1 MRSLR
6 KRIADV
12 QDGYLDL
19 ENVARME
26 IPAEDLPRHALRPGD
41 VLMNQGGDFEKLGRG
56 HVWDGQI
63 DPCITQNYV
72 FAVRPRN
79 VSSAWLNAITG
90 SDFTQFYFMRRSK
103 QSTNLA

>member
-26 IPAEDLPRHALRPGD
+26 IPAEDLLRHTLQPGD

-56 HVWDGQI
+56 HVWDG
-63 DPCITQNYV
+63 
-72 FAVRPRN
+72 
-79 VSSAWLNAITG
+79 
-90 SDFTQFYFMRRSK
+90 RSTRASRK
-103 QSTNLA
+103 TMCLQCARAMCHRLG

>member
-19 ENVARME
+19 ENVATMK

-63 DPCITQNYV
+63 DPCITQNHV

-90 SDFTQFYFMRRSK
+90 SDFAQFYFMTRPK

>member
-63 DPCITQNYV
+63 DPCITQNHV
-72 FAVRPRN
+72 PMP
-79 VSSAWLNAITG
+79 STG
-90 SDFTQFYFMRRSK
+90 GLTLDISGRLGTR
-103 QSTNLA
+103 